1 MMLRVSIC
9 KEASWKKFIVVF
21 LYVKNFSYKFNIN
34 FAACLTS
41 CTDRALQI
49 TSVCT
54 ELSALWDGMYYF
66 FLLMNCLFFKEHE
79 TGIWLNIYY
88 YFKLYKNIII
98 NFIDLSYYY
107 QIPEFFFS

>member
-9 KEASWKKFIVVF
+9 KETSWKKFIVVF

-49 TSVCT
+49 ISVCT
-54 ELSALWDGMYYF
+54 ELSVLWDGMYYF

-79 TGIWLNIYY
+79 TGIWLN
-88 YFKLYKNIII
+88 
-98 NFIDLSYYY
+98 FIDILKYTEYINKFY
-107 QIPEFFFS
+107 